1 MCCRKDILWFCV
13 SVSVSHLNLLNMI
26 ETKIVCIFIKVSRHI
41 NDEERMIRIDFRG
54 QSSND
59 KVLPH

>member
-1 MCCRKDILWFCV
+1 MQCVAEGIFGGSV

-26 ETKIVCIFIKVSRHI
+26 ETKNKVARHI
-41 NDEERMIRIDFRG
+41 NDGERMICIDFRG

>member
-1 MCCRKDILWFCV
+1 M
-13 SVSVSHLNLLNMI
+13 SVSVSHLNLLNMV
-26 ETKIVCIFIKVSRHI
+26 ETKIVCVFIKVSRHI
-41 NDEERMIRIDFRG
+41 TDEERMIHIDFRG